1 MAKNARKQDFDR
13 LDEYTWELSKVFDG
27 RMRVPVR
34 IYGNDRI
41 FDQAFGDRSISQLI
55 NVSMLPG
62 IVRYAMA
69 MPDMHQGYGFPIG
82 GVAAFDY
89 EEGGIV
95 SPGGV
100 GYDINCGVRMLASS
114 LMLEEIQPYLK
125 DLTVRMYQNCPS
137 GLGKGTA
144 AGRISQKEMNRVL
157 ETGAEWAVKNGYGE
171 SDDLERTENSGNLS
185 DARAD
190 AVPSRAKERGLS
202 QLGSLGSGNHFLEI
216 DVVDMIYDADVA
228 DVFGLSRGS
237 IVVQIHCGSRGLG
250 HEVCSQY
257 LRRLQDASRRYGFSI
272 PDRELVAAPADSSE
286 GQDYMSAM
294 LAAAN
299 FAFANR
305 QVLAHYVRRSF
316 EQVLAGK
323 VPDWHL
329 RQVYD
334 VAHNIAKIEAH
345 TYEGKHKR
353 LVVHRKGATRAFA
366 PGHPDLPDVYR
377 EIGQPVLVPGSMGT
391 ASYVLVGTDHAMEE
405 TFGSTCHGAGRTMS
419 RSQAKREVWG
429 EDLLKRLEQEG
440 IVVQAGSMPG
450 LAEEA
455 PAAYKDVNEV
465 VDSVAGAG
473 IARKVARV
481 RPVAVIKG

>member
-1 MAKNARKQDFDR
+1 MTNEVRKQDFDR
-13 LDEYTWELSKVFDG
+13 LDEYTWELSPAFDQ

-41 FDQAFGDRSISQLI
+41 FDRAFGDRSIAQLI

-82 GVAAFDY
+82 GVAAFDHDK
-89 EEGGIV
+89 GGIV

-100 GYDINCGVRMLASS
+100 GYDINCGVRMLTSTLTLA
-114 LMLEEIQPYLK
+114 EIEPYLK
-125 DLTVRMYQNCPS
+125 DLTVRIYQNCPS
-137 GLGKGTA
+137 GLGKGSA
-144 AGRISQKEMNRVL
+144 AGRISKKEMDRVL
-157 ETGAEWAVKNGYGE
+157 ETGAAWALKSGYAE
-171 SDDLERTENSGNLS
+171 PSDLERTENGGHLEQ
-185 DARAD
+185 ARAD
-190 AVPSRAKERGLS
+190 VVPSRAKERGLF

-216 DVVDMIYDADVA
+216 DVVDMVYDADVA
-228 DVFGLSRGS
+228 DTFGLQKGG

-257 LRRLQDASRRYGFSI
+257 LRRLQDASRRYDFSI
-272 PDRELVAAPADSSE
+272 PDRELVAAPIESST
-286 GQDYMSAM
+286 GRDYMAAM
-294 LAAAN
+294 SAAAN

-316 EQVLAGK
+316 EQILAGK
-323 VPDWHL
+323 VHDWHL

-334 VAHNIAKIEAH
+334 VAHNIAKIETH
-345 TYEGKHKR
+345 TYAGQEKR

-366 PGHPDLPDVYR
+366 PGHADLADVYR
-377 EIGQPVLVPGSMGT
+377 ETGQPVLVPGSMGT
-391 ASYVLVGTDHAMEE
+391 ASYVLVGTQHAMAE

-429 EDLLKRLEQEG
+429 EDLLKRLQQEG
-440 IVVQAGSMPG
+440 IFVQAGSMPG

-455 PAAYKDVNEV
+455 PTAYKDVNEV

>member
-1 MAKNARKQDFDR
+1 MTKEARKQDFDR
-13 LDEYTWELSKVFDG
+13 LDEYTWELSKLFDQ

-41 FDQAFGDRSISQLI
+41 FDRAFGDRSISQLI

-89 EEGGIV
+89 DEGGIV

-100 GYDINCGVRMLASS
+100 GYDINCGVRMLTST
-114 LMLEEIQPYLK
+114 LTLEEIKPHLK

-137 GLGKGTA
+137 GLGKGA
-144 AGRISQKEMNRVL
+144 AGGRISKREMNRVL
-157 ETGAEWAVKNGYGE
+157 ETGAEWALKNGYAE
-171 SDDLERTENSGNLS
+171 PSDLERTENGGNL
-185 DARAD
+185 DGARAD

-202 QLGSLGSGNHFLEI
+202 QLGSLGSGNHFLEV

-228 DVFGLSRGS
+228 DVFGLQRGG

-257 LRRLQDASRRYGFSI
+257 LRRLQSASRRYGFSV
-272 PDRELVAAPADSSE
+272 PDRELVAAPIDSSE
-286 GQDYMSAM
+286 GQDYMAAM

-299 FAFANR
+299 FAFTNR

-323 VPDWHL
+323 VRDWHL

-334 VAHNIAKIEAH
+334 VAHNIAKIEEH
-345 TYEGKHKR
+345 TYEGRHKR

-366 PGHPDLPDVYR
+366 PDHSDLPEVYR
-377 EIGQPVLVPGSMGT
+377 TTGQPVLVPGSMGT
-391 ASYVLVGTDHAMEE
+391 ASYVLVGTEHAMEE

-429 EDLLKRLEQEG
+429 QDLLKKLQQEG

-455 PAAYKDVNEV
+455 PVAYKDVNEV

>member
-1 MAKNARKQDFDR
+1 LNA
-13 LDEYTWELSKVFDG
+13 YTWELSKNFDP

-41 FDQAFGDRSISQLI
+41 FDQAFGDRSIAQLI

-62 IVRYAMA
+62 IVGYAMA

-89 EEGGIV
+89 DAGGII

-100 GYDINCGVRMLASS
+100 GYDINCGVRMLASN
-114 LMLEEIQPYLK
+114 LTVEEIEPYLR
-125 DLTVRMYQNCPS
+125 DLTVVMYQNCPS
-137 GLGKGTA
+137 GLGKGAA
-144 AGRISQKEMNRVL
+144 AGRISKGEMNRVL
-157 ETGAEWAVKNGYGE
+157 ERGAEWALKNGYAE
-171 SDDLERTENSGNLS
+171 PEDLERTENGGNLEG
-185 DARAD
+185 ARAD
-190 AVPSRAKERGLS
+190 AVPTRAKERGLA

-216 DVVDMIYDADVA
+216 DVVDMIYDAEVA
-228 DVFGLSRGS
+228 DVFGLKHGN
-237 IVVQIHCGSRGLG
+237 VVIQIHCGSRGLG

-257 LRRLQDASRRYGFSI
+257 LRRLQSAARHYDFSV
-272 PDRELVAAPADSSE
+272 PDRELVAAPVDSPE
-286 GQDYMSAM
+286 GRDYMAAM
-294 LAAAN
+294 FAAAN

-323 VPDWHL
+323 VSDWHL
-329 RQVYD
+329 QQVYD
-334 VAHNIAKIEAH
+334 VAHNIAKMETH
-345 TYEGKHKR
+345 TFAGQRKR

-366 PGHPDLPDVYR
+366 PDHPDLPPVYR
-377 EIGQPVLVPGSMGT
+377 RTGQPVLVPGSMGT
-391 ASYVLVGTDHAMEE
+391 TSYVLVGTQHAMEE

-429 EDLLKRLEQEG
+429 EDLLKELEREG

-455 PAAYKDVNEV
+455 PAAYKDVSEV
-465 VDSVAGAG
+465 VESVEGAG

-481 RPVAVIKG
+481 HPVAVIKG

>member
-1 MAKNARKQDFDR
+1 MAKEPRKQDFDR
-13 LDEYTWELSKVFDG
+13 IDEYTWELSKIFDS

-41 FDQAFGDRSISQLI
+41 FDQAFGDRSIQQLL

-82 GVAAFDY
+82 GVAAFDAD
-89 EEGGIV
+89 EGIV

-100 GYDINCGVRMLASS
+100 GYDINCGVRMLTSS
-114 LMLEEIQPYLK
+114 LDYEEIEPHLR
-125 DLTVRMYQNCPS
+125 DLTVTIYQNCPS
-137 GLGKGTA
+137 GLGGSGA
-144 AGRISQKEMNRVL
+144 VRLNQKELDRVL
-157 ETGAEWAVKNGYGE
+157 ENGAEWALKNGYAE
-171 SDDLERTENSGNLS
+171 QDDLLRTENGGNLEG
-185 DARAD
+185 ANAG
-190 AVPSRAKERGLS
+190 AVPSRAKERGVP

-216 DVVDMIYDADVA
+216 DVIDQIYDADVA
-228 DVFGLSRGS
+228 DVFGLHRGR

-257 LRRLQDASRRYGFSI
+257 LRRLQRAARKYEFNV
-272 PDRELVAAPADSSE
+272 PDRELVAAPIDSPE
-286 GQDYMSAM
+286 GRDYMQAM
-294 LAAAN
+294 YCAAN
-299 FAFANR
+299 YAFANR
-305 QVLAHYVRRSF
+305 QVLAHFVRRSF

-323 VPDWHL
+323 VSDWHL

-334 VAHNIAKIEAH
+334 VAHNIAKIERHHFAG
-345 TYEGKHKR
+345 ESR
-353 LVVHRKGATRAFA
+353 NLVVHRKGATRAFA
-366 PGHPDLPDVYR
+366 PGHRDLPPVYKQT
-377 EIGQPVLVPGSMGT
+377 GQPVLVPGSMGT
-391 ASYVLVGTDHAMEE
+391 ASYVLVGTEHAMEE

-429 EDLLKRLEQEG
+429 EDLLERLEQEG

-455 PAAYKDVNEV
+455 PTAYKDVSEV
-465 VDSVAGAG
+465 VNSVEGAG